1 MTETSAIFDA
11 TSAAGSA
18 AAGYVA
24 TLLAQLFAGYQ
35 SVQKQN
41 FELLK
46 QKIELADSSADKAAT
61 RDGSGGKIIRRL
73 IYFGC
78 AFTIMVAPF
87 IFAFFNSIP
96 VEVEEK
102 VLCGGW
108 FWGLVP
114 EWSNTVF
121 HKINGFYLPSSIQ
134 HAFISFLIPFYL
146 GRGAA
151 K

>member
-1 MTETSAIFDA
+1 MTETAAIFDA

-18 AAGYVA
+18 AAGFVA
-24 TLLAQLFAGYQ
+24 TIIAQLFNSYISA
-35 SVQKQN
+35 QKQN

-46 QKIELADSSADKAAT
+46 MHMEASDSSADKAAA
-61 RDGSGGKIIRRL
+61 RDGNAGRTIRRL

-78 AFTIMVAPF
+78 AFTIIVAPF
-87 IFAFFNSIP
+87 IFAFFSSIP
-96 VEVEEK
+96 VEVEERR
-102 VLCGGW
+102 LCGGW
-108 FWGLVP
+108 LWGIIP
-114 EWSNTVF
+114 EWTNTVF
-121 HKINGFYLPSSIQ
+121 HKIEGFYLPDSIQ